1 MAVATIDLTTLILA
15 GNEPEPTPEF
25 SDGRPVRAADGSVK
39 PKLDRDGRKDYRVMC
54 AIPSDSP
61 NRAFDDV
68 AVHVAADE
76 NPVAGIAPH
85 SVVAAKNPVISF
97 GQLSGGRGQW
107 WRIDAAGIEAAK

>member
-1 MAVATIDLTTLILA
+1 MAVATINLDTLILA

-25 SDGRPVRAADGSVK
+25 ADGKPVRETDGSIR

-54 AIPSDSP
+54 AAPSDSP

-68 AVHVAADE
+68 AIHVAADD
-76 NPVAGIAPH
+76 NPVAAIAPR
-85 SVVAAKNPVISF
+85 SVVSAVSPVISF

-107 WRIDAAGIEAAK
+107 WRIDAAAIEEAK